1 METIKVKPEKS
12 GVRTI
17 GLIFTPLGSVLALL
31 GLVLGF
37 AVEPMLLVC
46 FGCLG
51 GLFLL
56 IGIGCLI
63 FSGLKTR
70 KQQQAV
76 DQGNY
81 VWGTVQSFQ
90 QDMSVMVNGRCPYRV
105 LVEVMGSDGVRN
117 VYRSNANWK
126 LSPLESFIGRQVK
139 VYGPELQVPYVDL
152 SSLEKNL
159 VNHF

>member
-76 DQGNY
+76 DRGDF
-81 VWGTVQSFQ
+81 VWG
-90 QDMSVMVNGRCPYRV
+90 RV
-105 LVEVMGSDGVRN
+105 
-117 VYRSNANWK
+117 
-126 LSPLESFIGRQVK
+126 
-139 VYGPELQVPYVDL
+139 
-152 SSLEKNL
+152 
-159 VNHF
+159 

>member
-17 GLIFTPLGSVLALL
+17 GLIFTPLGSVFALL

-37 AVEPMLLVC
+37 AVEPMLLC
-46 FGCLG
+46 FGSFG
-51 GLFLL
+51 MFFLL

-63 FSGLKTR
+63 FSGLKAR

-76 DQGNY
+76 DQGDF

-90 QDMSVMVNGRCPYRV
+90 QDTSVNVNGRCPYRV

-139 VYGPELQVPYVDL
+139 VYGPEL
-152 SSLEKNL
+152 
-159 VNHF
+159 